1 LLCGFVVVLAL
12 GCGTGASV
20 TPPIETAPAGPPP
33 PAGLSPAAWKALSLR
48 QDLHSQA
55 QPERVRMRHLALDL
69 TLDFEDHVVGGTAEI
84 TFDRSDPAAPLVL
97 DTHGLEIGGV
107 IGVDEKPRVFAL
119 GKELPVLGAALTI
132 QLQPGD
138 SRVKISY
145 RTTAQAQALQWLS
158 AQQTRDHKQPFL
170 FTQGQSILT
179 RSWIP
184 LQDSP
189 GVRITYEARVKAPPG
204 ITVVMSAEQLGR
216 RERDGGAY
224 HFRMAEPI
232 PPYLVALAAGD
243 LAFAPI
249 SARAG
254 VYAEPSIVKSA
265 RDELVDTEAMIAAAE
280 ELFGPYRWGRYDLI
294 VLPPSFPFGGMEN
307 PRLTF
312 ATPTILAGDKS
323 LVSLVAH
330 ELAHSWSGNLVTNA
344 TWSDF
349 WLNEGFTTYCEQR
362 IMEKVFGA
370 ERSNLEKSLSKDE
383 LKREM
388 ATLEPWNQVLHVELK
403 GKDPDSAF
411 SSVPYEKGSLLL
423 QRLEGVFGRERFDK
437 FLRGYFD
444 AHAFKSIT
452 TADFV
457 TALDTGLLRGP
468 PGTPK
473 SDVDLARW
481 LLEPGLP
488 TDAPKSTS
496 TGITQ
501 VEQQLAAY
509 AKGTPAKALDTKGWV
524 TQQWQ
529 HFIKN
534 LPADLPLA
542 KLGELDATFG
552 FTKSGNSEILCDW
565 LVLTVRRNYAPAK
578 PRLEEFLMGVGRRKF
593 LKPLYTEL
601 AKTPEGLA
609 WARAVYGKARPRYHA
624 VATGTIDQLLAAKPP
639 G

>member
-1 LLCGFVVVLAL
+1 V
-12 GCGTGASV
+12 
-20 TPPIETAPAGPPP
+20 TAPVQAVPTAPP
-33 PAGLSPAAWKALSLR
+33 PAGLSPAAWSALALR
-48 QDLHSQA
+48 RDLHSQS
-55 QPERVRMRHLALDL
+55 QPDKVRMRHLALDL
-69 TLDFEDHVVGGTAEI
+69 ALDFDAKVVAGTAEI
-84 TFDRSDPAAPLVL
+84 TFDRSDPEAPLIL
-97 DTHGLEIGGV
+97 DTHGLQILGV
-107 IGVDEKPRVFAL
+107 IGVDEKPREFAL
-119 GKELPVLGAALTI
+119 GKEVPVLGAALSVK
-132 QLQPGD
+132 LLPGD
-138 SRVKISY
+138 NRVKVSY
-145 RTTAQAQALQWLS
+145 RTTPGAQALQWLS
-158 AQQTRDHKQPFL
+158 AEQTRDRKQPFL

-179 RSWIP
+179 RSFIP

-216 RERDGGAY
+216 RDGDGGAY

-232 PPYLVALAAGD
+232 PTYLIALAAGD

-254 VYAEPSIVKSA
+254 VYAEPSLVKSA
-265 RDELVDTEAMIAAAE
+265 RDELSDTEAMIAAAE
-280 ELFGPYRWGRYDLI
+280 ELFGPYRWGRYDII

-323 LVSLVAH
+323 LVGLIAH

-362 IMEKVFGA
+362 IMEKVFGP
-370 ERSNLEKSLSKDE
+370 ERSNLEKSLARDE
-383 LKREM
+383 LVREL
-388 ATLEPWNQVLHVELK
+388 ATLDDWAEVLHVELA
-403 GKDPDSAF
+403 GKDPDAAF

-423 QRLEGVFGRERFDK
+423 QRLEQRYGRPRFDR

-444 AHAFKSIT
+444 GHAFKSIT

-457 TALDTGLLRGP
+457 VALDKGLLHAPGEEPVGP
-468 PGTPK
+468 A
-473 SDVDLARW
+473 VDLGRW

-488 TDAPKSTS
+488 ADAPKVAS
-496 TGITQ
+496 TGIAKVD
-501 VEQQLAAY
+501 VEVKRLGEGVA
-509 AKGTPAKALDTKGWV
+509 PKALDTKGWI

-529 HFIKN
+529 HFIKS
-534 LPADLPLA
+534 LPADLSLA
-542 KLGELDATFG
+542 RMGELDAAFG

-565 LVLTVRRNYAPAK
+565 LVLSVRRGYAPAR
-578 PRLEEFLMGVGRRKF
+578 PRVEEFLQGVGRRKF

-609 WARAVYGKARPRYHA
+609 WARAVYAKARPKYHA
-624 VATGTIDQLLAAKPP
+624 VATGTIDQLLQQKPP